1 MFGCRM
7 APSEMPFRA
16 AVKLEA
22 QEISKPSPAR
32 PPDGNTVRAVLTPRL
47 SPDGRTLVFGAAGF
61 LWMQPVSGGPAQR
74 ISHATALESEP
85 AFSPDGRQ
93 LAYVRTQ
100 YGQDSVE
107 LLELATSQTRVL
119 ASGDGF
125 SELTWSPDGRRLV
138 AVASAGFDQEVVAFD
153 VADGKRERLTVAG
166 SWSPRPQ
173 LSADGRALFYSA
185 DTTGVGNLYRLALAR
200 DASPEQITH
209 LT

>member
-1 MFGCRM
+1 MTRLGAFALATDTKNLYLGARDTFGMFGCRM

-100 YGQDSVE
+100 
-107 LLELATSQTRVL
+107 
-119 ASGDGF
+119 
-125 SELTWSPDGRRLV
+125 
-138 AVASAGFDQEVVAFD
+138 
-153 VADGKRERLTVAG
+153 
-166 SWSPRPQ
+166 
-173 LSADGRALFYSA
+173 
-185 DTTGVGNLYRLALAR
+185 
-200 DASPEQITH
+200 
-209 LT
+209 